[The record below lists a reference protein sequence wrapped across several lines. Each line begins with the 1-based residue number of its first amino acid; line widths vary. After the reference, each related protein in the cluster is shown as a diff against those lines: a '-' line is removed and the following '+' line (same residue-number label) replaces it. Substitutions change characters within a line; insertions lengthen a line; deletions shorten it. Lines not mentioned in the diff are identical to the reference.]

1 MVVQTIITMKNLNV
15 IANGLKSISNT
26 EASAILEELQ
36 SPSQIMC
43 ISAVHI
49 HEDGEESY
57 EYSWAVPEYLWGEME
72 VNLFVEVENCGST
85 AAVKVVEIFWVTPE
99 DAAHHSSVIKVD
111 RLRLQKPLIY
121 LEGMKP
127 VWCWYQKDV
136 PSGTI
141 VYTSFRDV
149 KVVLKKAADIGVLS
163 LYSFQVLAGACP
175 QGIED
180 FLYEHARFLYVQA
193 YDFLHWGQDLYAID
207 ECHQP
212 HTLTPEFLE
221 LVTGQCSYRPL

>member
-1 MVVQTIITMKNLNV
+1 MVVQNQITMKNLNV
-15 IANGLKSISNT
+15 IANGLKSISNA

-36 SPSQIMC
+36 SPEKIMC
-43 ISAVHI
+43 IFAVHI
-49 HEDGEESY
+49 DDDGEESN
-57 EYSWAVPEYLWGEME
+57 EYSWQVPEYLWGEIE
-72 VNLFVEVENCGST
+72 INLFVEVENCGNT

-99 DAAHHSSVIKVD
+99 EAAHNSSVIKVD

-121 LEGMKP
+121 LEGLKP

-141 VYTSFRDV
+141 FYTSFRDV

-163 LYSFQVLAGACP
+163 LYSFQVLTGACTR
-175 QGIED
+175 GIED

-193 YDFLHWGQDLYAID
+193 DAFLHWGQEIYDIE
-207 ECHQP
+207 ECHTP
-212 HTLTPEFLE
+212 HKLTPEFLE
-221 LVTGQCSYRPL
+221 LATNRCNYQPL